1 MKQVTLITDGACNG
15 NPGPGGW
22 AYILRYR
29 QDAMERAG
37 GAPDTTN
44 NRMELR
50 AAIEGLKALLEPCEV
65 LLFSDSRYLLEGI
78 TSWRH
83 KWRVNG
89 WTRRRKAKA
98 YPLANSDL
106 WEELDQLAEKHIV
119 RGQWI
124 KGHSGHLD
132 NERCD
137 QLAADQARPDAK
149 TR

>member
-1 MKQVTLITDGACNG
+1 MKQVTLITDGACIG

-37 GAPDTTN
+37 GAPDATN

-65 LLFSDSRYLLEGI
+65 LLFTDSRYLLEGL

-89 WTRRRKAKA
+89 WTRRRKTKT
-98 YPLANSDL
+98 YSLANSDL

-124 KGHSGHLD
+124 KGHSGHPVSYTHLPRAISTD
-132 NERCD
+132 SSV
-137 QLAADQARPDAK
+137 A
-149 TR
+149 